1 MGILGGNHMSTA
13 AWIVIILLIIIVM
26 VLPIVPKENCVNLL
40 GQNVAC
46 VTEHVS
52 IIQLIFGK

>member
-1 MGILGGNHMSTA
+1 MSTA
-13 AWIVIILLIIIVM
+13 AWIAIILLIIIVM